1 MNDSIWSWLYSFILV
16 STTVF
21 IVFQPLWNLIYVFFK
36 KPLESWSSAQKIPDT
51 SWTSAFSPTAWAVY
65 AIEDTS
71 ADVPTADDTKSGNLV
86 SLLMTII
93 GIVMIVIFFIGV
105 LVFLPISLEAGLEN
119 SIVET
124 VKLESGKLLYP
135 HDPKWN
141 VYCLSICVVC
151 SLLVSAIRIVSNI
164 EKASAKQIL
173 AETRGLFGLFF
184 GLLGHDLLVFSFLTP
199 DLYYPD
205 FYNYLWVC
213 QFSAVY
219 DLALIGW
226 DSNVPS
232 FFDEYR

>member
-1 MNDSIWSWLYSFILV
+1 MNDSIWFWLYSFTLV
-16 STTVF
+16 SSTVF
-21 IVFQPLWNLIYVFFK
+21 LVFQPLWNLIYVFFK
-36 KPLESWSSAQKIPDT
+36 KPLKSWSSAQKIPDT
-51 SWTSAFSPTAWAVY
+51 WTSAFSPTTWAVS
-65 AIEDTS
+65 AIEETS
-71 ADVPTADDTKSGNLV
+71 ADVPGASDTKSGNLV

-93 GIVMIVIFFIGV
+93 GIVMIVIFFICV
-105 LVFLPISLEAGLEN
+105 LVLLPISLEAGLEN

-141 VYCLSICVVC
+141 VYCVSICIVC
-151 SLLVSAIRIVSNI
+151 SLLVSAIRVVSNI

-173 AETRGLFGLFF
+173 AETRELFGLLF
-184 GLLGHDLLVFSFLTP
+184 GLLGHDILVFNFLSP
-199 DLYYPD
+199 DSYYPD

-219 DLALIGW
+219 DLALLGW

-232 FFDEYR
+232 FLE

>member
-93 GIVMIVIFFIGV
+93 GIAMITIFFIGV
-105 LVFLPISLEAGLEN
+105 LMLLPAFLDIRLEN
-119 SIVET
+119 SIAET

-141 VYCLSICVVC
+141 VYCLSICIVC

-173 AETRGLFGLFF
+173 AETRELFWLPI
-184 GLLGHDLLVFSFLTP
+184 GLLGHDVLVFSVLSP
-199 DLYYPD
+199 DLYSPD

-213 QFSAVY
+213 QFSVVY
-219 DLALIGW
+219 DLNLINW
-226 DSNVPS
+226 NS
-232 FFDEYR
+232 

>member
-1 MNDSIWSWLYSFILV
+1 MFLV
-16 STTVF
+16 
-21 IVFQPLWNLIYVFFK
+21 FK
-36 KPLESWSSAQKIPDT
+36 APWDLFYTLFEKPLKSSSLAQELVAYFKT
-51 SWTSAFSPTAWAVY
+51 K
-65 AIEDTS
+65 E
-71 ADVPTADDTKSGNLV
+71 DVPVASDTKSGNLV

-93 GIVMIVIFFIGV
+93 GIVAIGISINIVFVYF
-105 LVFLPISLEAGLEN
+105 PETLEARLEN
-119 SIVET
+119 SIAET
-124 VKLESGKLLYP
+124 VKLESGKLLFP

-141 VYCLSICVVC
+141 VYCVSICIVC
-151 SLLVSAIRIVSNI
+151 GLLVSAIRIVSNI

-219 DLALIGW
+219 DFVLIGW

-232 FFDEYR
+232 FLE